1 MHVRISHFVKFLIKR
16 IVEATNFIFFYTE
29 GENMECNQVKVFS
42 LTTCGHCKAL
52 KCFFDDN
59 MVPYENV
66 VVDALKG
73 EERAAAIEELKKVN
87 ATGAF
92 PVIIIGEKVI
102 FGNKQEEIREV
113 LGL

>member
-1 MHVRISHFVKFLIKR
+1 
-16 IVEATNFIFFYTE
+16 
-29 GENMECNQVKVFS
+29 MECNQVKVFS

-52 KCFFDDN
+52 KCFLDDN
-59 MVPYENV
+59 MVPYEDVSVNT
-66 VVDALKG
+66 LKG

-92 PVIIIGEKVI
+92 PVIIIGGTVI
-102 FGNKQEEIREV
+102 FGNKEEEIREA